1 MTVHRRLPLLS
12 LLIAGALGAAPAQ
25 ANHGAPL
32 STFGTNGTSITDL
45 AGGGESIND
54 VVVDTVPIFA
64 PAPSGSTF
72 CTKGSDCT
80 IVSGFRTV
88 LLAAGIDR
96 SLSDAAFAIERFD
109 ANGILDPSFGSGGR
123 VRTPFEAGPAS
134 AAGIAV
140 MPDGRFVAAGDI
152 DIGGSQG
159 ELVAVARY
167 RADGSL
173 DTTFSG
179 DGKVNAKFP
188 NADHFTVSAVALQS
202 DGRIIVGGTVAN
214 TGGDSAFGLMR
225 FTATGAVDTTYGTL
239 RNGVETTTSLQQFN
253 TAGNHAA
260 TLNDILVDPLDR
272 IVAVGDMALFGGF
285 RALAAVRYVADG
297 RRNAD
302 FSSDGIVTLN
312 VPATFVETAEA
323 VVRQSDDGKLVLG
336 GWGNVRLSDGRIRSR
351 MIAARFTGTGTLD
364 TTFTSN
370 GFSVDQLSG
379 EGFYETHALFYDPQ
393 RKTILAGGFARPDSQ
408 AAAGDQFA
416 FIRYGSTGFPDTLFD
431 GDGRMLQNLTPQN
444 DHVDAIVGLPGG
456 TLVAGGLAND
466 SPGAPGASMLALGGY
481 HGDQDRRA
489 PGVRGAVRAQRLA
502 DVRRRNGLR
511 VGVALTE
518 PGAVRATALSGGRV
532 LGGVDVA
539 FSAAGER
546 TVTVALT
553 PRGRQAL
560 AGRRRARIVVRLAGR
575 DQHGNRATRRV
586 VRLLR

>member
-1 MTVHRRLPLLS
+1 MTLHRRLPVLS

-32 STFGTNGTSITDL
+32 STFGTNGRSIVDL

-54 VVVDTVPIFA
+54 LVVDTVPITA

-72 CTKGSDCT
+72 CVKGSSCT
-80 IVSGFRTV
+80 IVTGFRTV

-96 SLSDAAFAIERFD
+96 SFSDAAFAIERFD
-109 ANGILDPSFGSGGR
+109 ANGILDPSFGAGGR
-123 VRTPFEAGPAS
+123 VRTPFDAGPAS

-140 MPDGRFVAAGDI
+140 MPDGRFVVAGDI

-173 DTTFSG
+173 DTTFSA
-179 DGKVNAKFP
+179 DGKAIAKFP
-188 NADHFTVSAVALQS
+188 DAEHFTVSAVALQS
-202 DGRIIVGGTVAN
+202 DGRIVVGGTVAKLN
-214 TGGDSAFGLMR
+214 GDSAFGLMR
-225 FTATGAVDTTYGTL
+225 FTTAGAVDTTYGSL
-239 RNGVETTTSLQQFN
+239 RGFETTTSLQQFN

-285 RALAAVRYVADG
+285 RALAAVRYVPGG

-312 VPATFVETAEA
+312 VPGTFVETAEA
-323 VVRQSDDGKLVLG
+323 VVRQSDGKLVLG
-336 GWGNVRLSDGRIRSR
+336 GWGNVRLSDGRVRSR
-351 MIAARFTGTGTLD
+351 MIAARFTDVGALD

-393 RKTILAGGFARPDSQ
+393 SNTILAGGFARPDSQ
-408 AAAGDQFA
+408 ASVGDQFA
-416 FIRYGSTGFPDTLFD
+416 FIRYLNSGFPDTLFD
-431 GDGRMLQNLTPQN
+431 GDGRMLQNLTPQDDQVN
-444 DHVDAIVGLPGG
+444 AIVAEAGG
-456 TLVAGGLAND
+456 TLVAGGFANE
-466 SPGAPGASMLALGGY
+466 SPSTPGSSMLALGGY
-481 HGDQDRRA
+481 HGNADRLA
-489 PGVRGAVRAQRLA
+489 PGVRGAIRSRHLTTVK
-502 DVRRRNGLR
+502 RRNRLD
-511 VGVALTE
+511 VDIELTE
-518 PGAVRATALSGGRV
+518 PGAVRATAELAGGRV
-532 LGGVDVA
+532 LGAVDVA
-539 FSAAGER
+539 FSAAGKR
-546 TVTVALT
+546 TVGVALT
-553 PRGRQAL
+553 ARGRRAL
-560 AGRRRARIVVRLAGR
+560 AGRRRARIFVRLAGR

-586 VRLLR
+586 TRLLL